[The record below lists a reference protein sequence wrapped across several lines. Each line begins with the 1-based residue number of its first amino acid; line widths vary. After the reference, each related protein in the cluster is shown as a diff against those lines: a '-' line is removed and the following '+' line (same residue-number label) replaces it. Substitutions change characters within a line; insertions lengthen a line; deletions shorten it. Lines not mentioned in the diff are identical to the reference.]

1 MTVADCWAPTTGRNR
16 KECNSAHTPG
26 GARELEKPT
35 HNVPVAYKQGQLVST
50 VFTPASHPEFRLSRS
65 TPYIW
70 PKLSRALLIDKAV
83 RFQGRKMVHEDWE
96 ADIWQMPTG

>member
-1 MTVADCWAPTTGRNR
+1 M
-16 KECNSAHTPG
+16 
-26 GARELEKPT
+26 
-35 HNVPVAYKQGQLVST
+35 PVAYKQGQLVST